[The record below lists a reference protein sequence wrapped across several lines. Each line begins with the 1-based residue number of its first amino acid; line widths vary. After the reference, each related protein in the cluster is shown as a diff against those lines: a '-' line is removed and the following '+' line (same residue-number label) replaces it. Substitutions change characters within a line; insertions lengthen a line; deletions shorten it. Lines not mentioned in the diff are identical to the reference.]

1 MNSLDDFSDIMR
13 RNEPLAPYTWLKIG
27 GPAQYFFEPHSEEQL
42 IKVIQYCSAHEIP
55 VRILGSGSNLLIRD
69 EGVSGAVVKLSDGVF
84 GKVEIDGVN
93 VTAGAGVLLS
103 HLISRTVAAGLAG
116 LEVLSGIPGTLGGAL
131 RGNAG
136 GRNGEIGEFVRSVTV
151 ITNRGER
158 HVRELG
164 DLLFEYRHSNLDD
177 LVILSCQL
185 ELSEDDPDEITKR
198 LRKLWISKKASQPLT
213 EQSAGCIF
221 KNPRGMSAGALIEQS
236 GLKDTRIG
244 DCAVS
249 DRHANFIVTYENA
262 TSKDVLSLIDL
273 IKAKVKS
280 QHNIELETEI
290 KVWP

>member
-1 MNSLDDFSDIMR
+1 MTSLDDFSDIMR

-27 GPAQYFFEPHSEEQL
+27 GPAQYFFEPQTQAQLAQVVRFCSEND
-42 IKVIQYCSAHEIP
+42 IP

-69 EGVSGAVVKLSDGVF
+69 EGVSGAVVKLSDGEFSRISISGTHVSS
-84 GKVEIDGVN
+84 G
-93 VTAGAGVLLS
+93 AGALLS
-103 HLISRTVAAGLAG
+103 HLISRTIAAGLAG
-116 LEVLSGIPGTLGGAL
+116 LEVLAGIPGTVGGAL

-136 GRNGEIGEFVRSVTV
+136 GRNGEIGEFVKSVTV
-151 ITNRGER
+151 LTNRGEV
-158 HVRELG
+158 HVRTAA

-177 LVILSCQL
+177 MVILSCEL
-185 ELSEDDPDEITKR
+185 ELHEDDPDEITKR
-198 LRKLWISKKASQPLT
+198 LRKLWISKKAAQPLT

-249 DRHANFIVTYENA
+249 DRHANFIVTYEHA
-262 TSKDVLSLIDL
+262 TSQDALSLIEL
-273 IKAKVKS
+273 IQAKVAA
-280 QHNIELETEI
+280 QHGIELELEI